1 MSATISRERHRASY
15 RTVETAR
22 SRDRRL

>member
-1 MSATISRERHRASY
+1 MGGRGAAPRHS

-22 SRDRRL
+22 SREPWPFEA